1 MTREELEIRL
11 EAKLKA
17 GEITEE
23 EAEHEWQDVVN
34 PEPRYSGLEW

>member
-17 GEITEE
+17 GEITAE
-23 EAEHEWQDVVN
+23 EAEHEWQEFVN
-34 PEPRYSGLEW
+34 PEPRFSGLEW